1 MKTICPRKNLIFITL
16 ALAMVIVGSAA
27 QAKADKVTDWNAVAS
42 QVLLNT
48 GRGNANGVID
58 MAYVHIAIYD
68 AVNAIDGE
76 PYSVFAVRPTS
87 VPPGASAEA
96 AVVEAAYR
104 VLIDRYPT
112 QAIYLANQYI
122 ASLATIPDGQ
132 SKVDGMA
139 VGFDVATRFLVSRA
153 GDGWNDPTV
162 TIPLH
167 SGPGWWVPTA
177 VSPPVVQWGAV
188 MRPFAIESPDQFR
201 ADPPPAITS
210 DEFAADY
217 NETRRM
223 GSATSEDRTQEQTL
237 LARFF
242 TEPAVPQFAAA
253 VRQLSIDRGLT
264 LSENARLFAMVHVS
278 SADACIGG
286 LESKYHYQFWRPITA
301 IRNGDTDN
309 NPNTEAD
316 PTWSPLAATPNH
328 PEYPSAHAFVTGSVT
343 EALRRFFGTKKL
355 EVTLHSNV
363 TNSDMTFASIDE
375 WTKAVDDA
383 RIFAGFHYRTSCVRG
398 GILGSKTAK
407 YITRNYF
414 QPTGK

>member
-1 MKTICPRKNLIFITL
+1 MNTPTAIFFRHIIYVAVIGLFL
-16 ALAMVIVGSAA
+16 AGV
-27 QAKADKVTDWNAVAS
+27 AKADKVTDWNAVAS

-48 GRGNANGVID
+48 GRANAPGVID

-76 PYSVFAVRPTS
+76 PFSVFTVRPTS

-96 AVVEAAYR
+96 ATVEAAYR
-104 VLIDRYPT
+104 VLIDRFPA
-112 QAIYLANQYI
+112 QSIYLTNQYV
-122 ASLATIPDGQ
+122 ASLATIPNDQ
-132 SKVDGMA
+132 SKIDGMA
-139 VGFDVATRFLVSRA
+139 VGNQVAAMFLASRA
-153 GDGWNDPTV
+153 GDGWNDPNV
-162 TIPLH
+162 MIPLH
-167 SGPGWWVPTA
+167 TGPGWWVPTA
-177 VSPPVVQWGAV
+177 VTPPVAQWGAV
-188 MRPFAIESPDQFR
+188 MRPFAIKSPDQFR
-201 ADPPPAITS
+201 ADPPPALTS
-210 DEFAADY
+210 DEYTADY
-217 NETRRM
+217 NETMRL
-223 GSATSEDRTQEQTL
+223 GSATSTDRTPEQTL

-253 VRQLSIDRGLT
+253 IRRLSMDRGLT

-301 IRNGDTDN
+301 IRNGDTDD

-316 PTWSPLAATPNH
+316 PSWSPLAATPNH

-363 TNSDMTFASIDE
+363 TGTDMKFESIDE

-407 YITRNYF
+407 FVTRNYF
-414 QPTGK
+414 QPVGK

>member
-1 MKTICPRKNLIFITL
+1 M
-16 ALAMVIVGSAA
+16 AGVA
-27 QAKADKVTDWNAVAS
+27 QADKVTDWNAVAS

-96 AVVEAAYR
+96 ATVEAAYR
-104 VLIDRYPT
+104 VLIDRFPT
-112 QAIYLANQYI
+112 QSIYLTNQYT

-132 SKVDGMA
+132 SKTDGIA
-139 VGFDVATRFLVSRA
+139 VGYEVAALFLASRT
-153 GDGWNDPTV
+153 GDGWNANV

-177 VSPPVVQWGAV
+177 ITPPAVQWGAV

-201 ADPPPAITS
+201 ADPPPALTS
-210 DEFAADY
+210 DEYAADY
-217 NETRRM
+217 NETKRL
-223 GSATSEDRTQEQTL
+223 GSATSTDRTPEQTL

-242 TEPAVPQFAAA
+242 TEPAVPQFTAA
-253 VRQLSIDRGLT
+253 VRQLSMDRGLT

-301 IRNGDTDN
+301 IRNGDTDD
-309 NPNTEAD
+309 NPNTEVD
-316 PTWSPLAATPNH
+316 PNWSPLAATPNH

-343 EALRRFFGTKKL
+343 EALRQFFGTKKL
-355 EVTLHSNV
+355 AVTLGSSV
-363 TNSDMTFASIDE
+363 TGTTMSFASIDE
-375 WTKAVDDA
+375 WTKTVDDA
-383 RIFAGFHYRTSCVRG
+383 RIYAGFHYRTSCVRG

-407 YITRNYF
+407 YVTKNYF
-414 QPTGK
+414 QPTEKK

>member
-1 MKTICPRKNLIFITL
+1 MNKPRVRSFRPIIYVAIIGLFM
-16 ALAMVIVGSAA
+16 AGV
-27 QAKADKVTDWNAVAS
+27 AKADKVTDWNAVAS

-58 MAYVHIAIYD
+58 MAYVHIAMYD

-87 VPPGASAEA
+87 VPPGSSANA
-96 AVVEAAYR
+96 ATVEAAYR
-104 VLIDRYPT
+104 VLIDRFPT
-112 QAIYLANQYI
+112 QAIYLTNQYI
-122 ASLATIPDGQ
+122 ASLATIPNGQ
-132 SKVDGMA
+132 SKNDGIA
-139 VGFDVATRFLVSRA
+139 VGGEVAARFLASRA

-162 TIPLH
+162 MIPLH

-177 VSPPVVQWGAV
+177 ITPPVVQWGAV

-201 ADPPPAITS
+201 ADPPPALTS
-210 DEFAADY
+210 DEYAADY
-217 NETRRM
+217 NETKRL
-223 GSATSEDRTQEQTL
+223 GSATSTDRTPDQTL
-237 LARFF
+237 QARFF
-242 TEPAVPQFAAA
+242 TEPAVPQFTAAI
-253 VRQLSIDRGLT
+253 RQLSMDRGLT

-301 IRNGDTDN
+301 IRNGDTDG

-316 PTWSPLAATPNH
+316 PNWSPLAATPNH

-343 EALRRFFGTKKL
+343 EALRQFFGTKKL
-355 EVTLHSNV
+355 LVTLASNV
-363 TNSDMTFASIDE
+363 TGTTMSFATIDE

-383 RIFAGFHYRTSCVRG
+383 RIFAGFHFRTSCVRG
-398 GILGSKTAK
+398 GVLGSKVAK
-407 YITRNYF
+407 YVTRNHF

>member
-1 MKTICPRKNLIFITL
+1 MPKTNLKFIIV
-16 ALAMVIVGSAA
+16 ALTILIIGSAT

-96 AVVEAAYR
+96 ATVEAAYR
-104 VLIDRYPT
+104 VLIDRFPT
-112 QAIYLANQYI
+112 QSIYLNNQYS

-132 SKVDGMA
+132 SKTDGMA
-139 VGFDVATRFLVSRA
+139 VGYEVAALFLASRA
-153 GDGWNDPTV
+153 GDGWNDATV

-177 VSPPVVQWGAV
+177 ITPPVVQWGAV

-201 ADPPPAITS
+201 ADPPPALTS
-210 DEFAADY
+210 DEYAADY
-217 NETRRM
+217 NETKRL
-223 GSATSEDRTQEQTL
+223 GSATSTDRTSDQTL
-237 LARFF
+237 QARFF
-242 TEPAVPQFAAA
+242 TEPAVPQFTAAI
-253 VRQLSIDRGLT
+253 RQLSMDRGLT

-286 LESKYHYQFWRPITA
+286 LESKYHYQFWRPVTA
-301 IRNGDTDN
+301 IRNGDTDD

-316 PTWSPLAATPNH
+316 PNWTPLAATPNH

-343 EALRRFFGTKKL
+343 EVLRQFFGTKKL

-363 TNSDMTFASIDE
+363 TGTDMKFANIDE
-375 WTKAVDDA
+375 WTKVVDNA
-383 RIFAGFHYRTSCVRG
+383 RIYAGYHYRTSCVRG

-407 YITRNYF
+407 YVTRNYF
-414 QPTGK
+414 QPAEK